1 MNGGGGALGRAGL
14 YALSAL
20 FALTAFAAGAA
31 LLLPAPSDHG
41 AEDVQAASTEEPP
54 ESDARDAAGSGD
66 DSGALDGHIHQWK
79 VSETVR
85 HVPEES
91 HVETVEVPG
100 RDIVE
105 NHTVCDACGAHI
117 DTEDAMAAH
126 FQENPSHAKAGYTEG
141 VPTVVGRE
149 AGGSDRVVVVDEA
162 AHDEFVT
169 TKTCT
174 LCGATEQETGL

>member
-1 MNGGGGALGRAGL
+1 MIGDGRSLRRAGL
-14 YALSAL
+14 YALSAI

-31 LLLPAPSDHG
+31 LLLPAPSDQA
-41 AEDVQAASTEEPP
+41 AEDVQAASGEPP
-54 ESDARDAAGSGD
+54 QESDAGDAAGSGD
-66 DSGALDGHIHQWK
+66 GVGGQDGHVHQWK

-85 HVPEES
+85 HVPEKS

-105 NHTVCDACGAHI
+105 EHTVCDACGAYI

-149 AGGSDRVVVVDEA
+149 AGGADRVLVVDEA
-162 AHDEFVT
+162 AHDEVVVT
-169 TKTCT
+169 RTCT
-174 LCGATEQETGL
+174 LCGATDQETGL

>member
-1 MNGGGGALGRAGL
+1 MIGDGRALRRAGF
-14 YALSAL
+14 YALSAI

-31 LLLPAPSDHG
+31 LLLPAPSDQA
-41 AEDVQAASTEEPP
+41 AEDVQAASGEPP
-54 ESDARDAAGSGD
+54 QESDAGDAAGSGD
-66 DSGALDGHIHQWK
+66 GEGGQDGHVHQWK

-85 HVPEES
+85 HVPEKS

-105 NHTVCDACGAHI
+105 EHTVCDACGAYI

-149 AGGSDRVVVVDEA
+149 AGGADRVLVVDEA
-162 AHDEFVT
+162 AHDEVVAT
-169 TKTCT
+169 RTCT
-174 LCGATEQETGL
+174 LCGATDQETGL